1 MEKTT
6 DSGMTVEKLEAYKG
20 LVSNMQALQEE
31 ISSLHNT
38 YRSPLISDAGSHV
51 MSAGSPIEGAVSKI
65 LELEKIYNKEYEA
78 AANLLYEIETFISQI
93 EDPEIR
99 SIIRFHYMLGYS
111 WERTN
116 TAICGYPSY
125 YTARKRLMRYLG
137 KEA

>member
-1 MEKTT
+1 MEKTKE
-6 DSGMTVEKLEAYKG
+6 MTVEKLEAYKG

-31 ISSLHNT
+31 ISALHNT
-38 YRSPLISDAGSHV
+38 YRSPLITDAGSHV
-51 MSAGSPIEGAVSKI
+51 MSAGSPVEGAINKI
-65 LELEKIYNKEYEA
+65 FELEKIYNKEYEA

-111 WERTN
+111 WQRTN
-116 TAICGYPSY
+116 TVICGYPSY
-125 YTARKRLMRYLG
+125 YTARKKLMRYLG

>member
-1 MEKTT
+1 
-6 DSGMTVEKLEAYKG
+6 MTVDKLEAYKG
-20 LVSNMQALQEE
+20 LVSNMQALQQEM
-31 ISSLHNT
+31 SALRNT
-38 YRSPLISDAGSHV
+38 YKSPVIGDVGSHV
-51 MSAGSPIEGAVSKI
+51 MSIGSPVEGAISKI

>member
-31 ISSLHNT
+31 ISALHNT
-38 YRSPLISDAGSHV
+38 YRSPLTSDVGSHV
-51 MSAGSPIEGAVSKI
+51 MSTGSPVEGAVSKI
-65 LELEKIYNKEYEA
+65 LELEKMYNNEYKK

-116 TAICGYPSY
+116 TAVCGYPSHW
-125 YTARKRLMRYLG
+125 TARKKLMRYLG

>member
-20 LVSNMQALQEE
+20 LVSNMQALQQEM
-31 ISSLHNT
+31 SALRNT
-38 YRSPLISDAGSHV
+38 YKSPVISNVGSHV
-51 MSAGSPIEGAVSKI
+51 MSIGSPIEGAVSKI

-99 SIIRFHYMLGYS
+99 SIIRFHYVLGYS
-111 WERTN
+111 WQRTN

>member
-1 MEKTT
+1 MEKNTE
-6 DSGMTVEKLEAYKG
+6 MTVEKLEAYKG
-20 LVSNMQALQEE
+20 LVSNMQALQQEM
-31 ISSLHNT
+31 SALRNT
-38 YRSPLISDAGSHV
+38 YKSPLISDVGSHV
-51 MSAGSPIEGAVSKI
+51 MSVGSPVQSAVSKI